1 MSRDWTHLFLC
12 LPPAASLCCSVD
24 CPLEQS
30 IGRQHH
36 SSVIS
41 METISSRGNDWA
53 PSQSLLFCD
62 RAMEAVLPTPSS
74 QRHSPSYTHT
84 HFSLRPLSSPLWRC
98 NRDGIK
104 KPVGFHRIWMKCFL
118 TQQHQWGQTRSRRV
132 NMPPTSSPYW
142 ENGDWSGDLLVRSSC
157 FYSPSHVSSCLL
169 FRMGLH
175 ALFWGCVG

>member
-41 METISSRGNDWA
+41 METSSSRGNDWA

-84 HFSLRPLSSPLWRC
+84 HIFPFVL
-98 NRDGIK
+98 
-104 KPVGFHRIWMKCFL
+104 FL
-118 TQQHQWGQTRSRRV
+118 HLYGAVTEMGLRSRSGFIASGW
-132 NMPPTSSPYW
+132 NAFWYSSISEDRLAAEESACRPHLRRT
-142 ENGDWSGDLLVRSSC
+142 ERTGTGVETC
-157 FYSPSHVSSCLL
+157 
-169 FRMGLH
+169 
-175 ALFWGCVG
+175 